1 MKHPQN
7 PRNAAR
13 LAAPPQ
19 QQNQLA
25 ATSIPAPQQQNPFN
39 ARRSPAQNHP
49 AAPKASPRYVVL
61 RTTAVAIAQSLIN
74 VAAIRNHRKRL
85 KTIASTHF

>member
-13 LAAPPQ
+13 LTSPPQ

-25 ATSIPAPQQQNPFN
+25 ATSIPATEQQNPFD

-49 AAPKASPRYVVL
+49 AAPKTSPRYVVL
-61 RTTAVAIAQSLIN
+61 RTPAVAIAQSLIN
-74 VAAIRNHRKRL
+74 VAAIRNHRKHL
-85 KTIASTHF
+85 KTIATTQF

>member
-7 PRNAAR
+7 PRKAAR
-13 LAAPPQ
+13 LTSPPQ
-19 QQNQLA
+19 LQNQLA
-25 ATSIPAPQQQNPFN
+25 AASLPATEQQNPFN
-39 ARRSPAQNHP
+39 ARRSPAQDHP

-61 RTTAVAIAQSLIN
+61 RTPAVAIAQFLIN
-74 VAAIRNHRKRL
+74 VAAIRNHCKRL